1 MKNIEE
7 TTVTEQSFGVH
18 LYLVTE
24 YECTKCGA
32 KFLDRNDNYAFCPYC
47 GRKIVDKKELVK

>member
-1 MKNIEE
+1 MEE
-7 TTVTEQSFGVH
+7 TKVTEQSFGVH

-32 KFLDRNDNYAFCPYC
+32 TFLNRSEDF
-47 GRKIVDKKELVK
+47 